1 MAFRIVSLAELEK
14 DLGPELPEEAY
25 RRGYRAGWIA
35 AYNAAPFRREQ
46 QSAYDRMFDFWMGA
60 LLDWM
65 RGDCSKTELPP
76 EMPRR

>member
-25 RRGYRAGWIA
+25 RRGYR
-35 AYNAAPFRREQ
+35 
-46 QSAYDRMFDFWMGA
+46 RMFDFWMGA